1 MPPYILAYSRLLRFC
16 HVKPAAEKAWA
27 PVDCGGTSLSALLE
41 KTTITISL
49 QGRQFISGC
58 SKMIKQDSLCYINS
72 ASSELT
78 VNSDDIIPS
87 PDLVSFSLVATS
99 IDNRRIRQAMIVN
112 NLQRQG
118 YSKDL
123 FRNSELLIRSCI

>member
-1 MPPYILAYSRLLRFC
+1 
-16 HVKPAAEKAWA
+16 
-27 PVDCGGTSLSALLE
+27 
-41 KTTITISL
+41 
-49 QGRQFISGC
+49 
-58 SKMIKQDSLCYINS
+58 MIEQDSLCYINS

-78 VNSDDIIPS
+78 VLNSNVDDIIPS

-99 IDNRRIRQAMIVN
+99 IDNRRVNRQTMTVN

-123 FRNSELLIRSCI
+123 FRNSELLISSCSYDRA

>member
-1 MPPYILAYSRLLRFC
+1 
-16 HVKPAAEKAWA
+16 
-27 PVDCGGTSLSALLE
+27 
-41 KTTITISL
+41 
-49 QGRQFISGC
+49 
-58 SKMIKQDSLCYINS
+58 MIEQDSLCYINS

-99 IDNRRIRQAMIVN
+99 IDNRRIRQAMTVN

-118 YSKDL
+118 FSKDL